1 MDGHR
6 QEGSGLYSVRDPC
19 SLRMQVSHTIAVHY
33 DKCFI
38 SRDKIGTNCGVN
50 MAELANRYEDLKEK
64 KVRKEGMINVL
75 KDYFLVGGECR
86 SICHVG
92 LVGKYLILE
101 IRG

>member
-1 MDGHR
+1 
-6 QEGSGLYSVRDPC
+6 
-19 SLRMQVSHTIAVHY
+19 
-33 DKCFI
+33 
-38 SRDKIGTNCGVN
+38 
-50 MAELANRYEDLKEK
+50 
-64 KVRKEGMINVL
+64 MINVL